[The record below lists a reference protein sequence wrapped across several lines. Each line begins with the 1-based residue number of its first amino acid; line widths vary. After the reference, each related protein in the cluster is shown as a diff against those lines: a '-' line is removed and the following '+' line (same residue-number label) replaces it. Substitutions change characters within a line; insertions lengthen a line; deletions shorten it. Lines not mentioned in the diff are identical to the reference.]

1 MEIILARD
9 MGFCWGVR
17 RAISIM
23 EEVVQQEGEV
33 YSLGP
38 IVHNPL
44 VMAELEK
51 RGVRTINGNIP
62 LQEGKLLAITAH
74 GTGPEIYRL
83 AREKGIRLIDT
94 TCPIVTR
101 SQRWARRM
109 AQQGFTIII
118 FGDAQHR
125 EVKGVLAWTEGK
137 GMAVTDVS
145 QVPRGLSRVA
155 VISQTTQEPRKFAAF
170 VAQLL
175 QERIEEIHEFRLVGT
190 LCNVTSSQQEAAR
203 ELARQVDVVIVVGG
217 RNSANTRHLA
227 EVCQETG
234 VPTYHIERAEEL
246 DPAWVRGC
254 RKVGITAG
262 ASTPD
267 WAVQEVVSRLRQ
279 LDQEGQL

>member
-51 RGVRTINGNIP
+51 RGVRAINGNIP
-62 LQEGKLLAITAH
+62 LQEDKPLAITAH

-145 QVPRGLSRVA
+145 QVPRGLSRIA